1 MKLTPSR
8 LKQFDRDGHLFSP
21 GLLTPGETAG
31 FRCSTCWARRCTCT
45 SSRHKMGVVDA
56 EHDLTT
62 TSYPLWAVDP
72 ALITQL
78 AARAGGKHG
87 GIVSPTGP
95 LVR

>member
-1 MKLTPSR
+1 
-8 LKQFDRDGHLFSP
+8 
-21 GLLTPGETAG
+21 
-31 FRCSTCWARRCTCT
+31 
-45 SSRHKMGVVDA
+45 MGVVDA